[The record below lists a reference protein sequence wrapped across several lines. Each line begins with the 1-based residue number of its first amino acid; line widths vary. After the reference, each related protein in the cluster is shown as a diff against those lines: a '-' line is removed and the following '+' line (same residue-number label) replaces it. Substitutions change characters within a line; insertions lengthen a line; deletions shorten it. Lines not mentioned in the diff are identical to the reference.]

1 MADKNPV
8 ESGPNEDPVDVNN
21 ANAGAQNSDKA
32 PETQESVSRL
42 TPTAAP
48 LLVEVAILMDCTGSM
63 STWIQAA
70 KDSALQAAEK
80 IRESVQGCRYR

>member
-8 ESGPNEDPVDVNN
+8 ESGPNEDPIDVNN
-21 ANAGAQNSDKA
+21 VNAGAQNSDKA
-32 PETQESVSRL
+32 
-42 TPTAAP
+42 PTAAP

-70 KDSALQAAEK
+70 KDSALHAAEK